1 MNLSDLLRAFPWPA
15 EYLAKGRPLDWV
27 EHFHVRAAR
36 HDLWPV
42 LMDTSRFNRFMG
54 LPEMKYEE
62 REGILYGSTRNAGIQ
77 MEWKEIPW
85 SWTSESTMTNA
96 REYSKGIGHFLRAVY
111 VMEPSSQGTDV
122 TIYFGWIPRNFLMR
136 ILLLLARRSFWN
148 DFKKAFQKIEA
159 MMQEPRPGPLLGVR
173 KQTEIAESVRVR
185 LEEVREKLKSKGI
198 PAALFDRFIDH
209 VLSGDDLDLY
219 RIRALSLAALWG
231 QDARQV
237 MRLCLH
243 AAREGILTI
252 SWDVICPHCRGV
264 RQEISSLG
272 DLPKQSSCDAC
283 EIEFENN
290 TENSIEITF
299 HVHPSIRQVPRVFFC
314 SAEPARKTHIK
325 LQQYLRPGES
335 MPADLSLEEGRYRMR
350 VKGMNSTGSLVV
362 TQSPSGAA
370 HSADQTGALQ
380 WASDAESLKLESASQ
395 VRLNLVNRAS
405 SARVFTLEKNDWDRE
420 SLKPAMIFNLQEFHD
435 LFSAE
440 YISLDLQ
447 LELGEQAILFTD
459 MVGSTRFYASAG
471 DSRAFALVKKHFEEV
486 YQKVREGNGAVI
498 KTIGDAVMAAFSDPL
513 DAMKTAVVLQRTFHR
528 EREDTPI
535 RLRVSVH
542 AGPCIGVNLNSGI
555 DYFGTTVNVAAK
567 LQSLASAHEIVF
579 SDRILKAPGV
589 STWLAANQLKSA
601 EVRQSVDGVGEVQA
615 HRVEAG

>member
-1 MNLSDLLRAFPWPA
+1 MNLAELLQAHPWPA
-15 EYLAKGRPLDWV
+15 EYLAKGSPLDWV
-27 EHFHVRAAR
+27 EQFHIDAPR
-36 HDLWPV
+36 HELWPV

-62 REGILYGSTRNAGIQ
+62 REGVMYGSTRNAGIL

-85 SWTSESTMTNA
+85 SWTSESSMTNA

-111 VMEPSSQGTDV
+111 VLTPAGTGTDV
-122 TIYFGWIPRNFLMR
+122 TIYFGWIPRNFFMR
-136 ILLLLARRSFWN
+136 LLLILARRSFWS
-148 DFKKAFQKIEA
+148 DYRSAFQKIEKMLQA
-159 MMQEPRPGPLLGVR
+159 SRGIGPLLTAR
-173 KQTEIAESVRVR
+173 RETEIPEAVRIR
-185 LEEVREKLKSKGI
+185 LSEVKERLKARGV
-198 PAALFDRFIDH
+198 PETLFDRLVDH
-209 VLSGDDLDLY
+209 VLHGDDLDLY
-219 RIRALSLAALWG
+219 RIRALALASLW
-231 QDARQV
+231 QEDPRQV
-237 MRLCLH
+237 LRLCLH

-272 DLPKQSSCDAC
+272 DMPKQSSCDAC

-314 SAEPARKTHIK
+314 SAEPARKAHIK

-335 MPADLSLEEGRYRMR
+335 MPASLALEEGKYRLR
-350 VKGMNSTGSLVV
+350 VKGANSAGSLVV
-362 TQSPSGAA
+362 TPGQANSSA
-370 HSADQTGALQ
+370 HLPPLQWSADAG
-380 WASDAESLKLESASQ
+380 SIKLESSTD
-395 VRLNLVNRAS
+395 LKLTLVNPTS
-405 SARVFTLEKNDWDRE
+405 SARVFTLEKNDWDRDT
-420 SLKPAMIFNLQEFHD
+420 LKPAMIFNLQEFHD

-459 MVGSTRFYASAG
+459 MVGSTKFYAAAG
-471 DSRAFALVKKHFEEV
+471 DSKAFALVKRHFEEV

-513 DAMKTAVVLQRTFHR
+513 DAMKTAVVLQKTFR
-528 EREDTPI
+528 EGREDTPI

-567 LQSLASAHEIVF
+567 LQSLASAQEIVF
-579 SDRILKAPGV
+579 SDRVLQSPGI
-589 STWLAANQLKSA
+589 SAWLRANQLTPA
-601 EVRQSVDGVGEVQA
+601 EVRQVVDGVGEVPA
-615 HRVEAG
+615 HRIQI